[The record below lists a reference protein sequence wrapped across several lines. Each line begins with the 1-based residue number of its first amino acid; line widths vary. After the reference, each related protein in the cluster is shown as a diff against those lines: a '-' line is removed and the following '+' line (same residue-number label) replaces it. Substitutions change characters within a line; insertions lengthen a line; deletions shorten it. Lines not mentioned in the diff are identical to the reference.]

1 MKKAWLLNEFYPT
14 GFSHLFG
21 TFPGIVQ
28 QASSLHWPL
37 HDLLPA
43 ALNAQQE
50 VLDQHHILFLT
61 EVLEVCSCLI
71 QLDDLIPVWVH
82 LSHKHLQIHFRKKN
96 CFFQLQQYGSFKV
109 NSMHDFTQCNFYCVK
124 NLLHYDHTVATY
136 NIITVDKV
144 KEAQCTVE
152 TML

>member
-1 MKKAWLLNEFYPT
+1 MSSIPRDL
-14 GFSHLFG
+14 SHLFG

-50 VLDQHHILFLT
+50 VLDQHHVLFLT

-71 QLDDLIPVWVH
+71 QLDDLIPMWVH
-82 LSHKHLQIHFRKKN
+82 LSHKHLQFQQIHFKKERKNIYFLEKD
-96 CFFQLQQYGSFKV
+96 CFLKV
-109 NSMHDFTQCNFYCVK
+109 QEHGENIFSHNVTDCMR
-124 NLLHYDHTVATY
+124 NLLYYDHTVATY
-136 NIITVDKV
+136 NAITALQV
-144 KEAQCTVE
+144 KQAHNELWNNV
-152 TML
+152 